1 VFRSLEIFLFDIDLI
16 SRHFLAVYFLFIAV
30 HYASTAIGLNS
41 RTSQSHIQYGEK
53 GSATWWI
60 RQVFNLFRGA
70 ILLICIA
77 RVFYPIDTWLGII
90 EPLYTP
96 WVLSIGMLTML
107 VSLGFVS
114 YSHAYMRQDWR
125 SGIDSDNSRAL
136 LTQGPFA
143 RSRNPMFLAIML
155 GQLGLFLTLP
165 SLFTLVCLLVG
176 VAMMRAQ
183 AVKEEHALSELY
195 GNEYKSYKAQTPRWL
210 KP

>member
-1 VFRSLEIFLFDIDLI
+1 M
-16 SRHFLAVYFLFIAV
+16 
-30 HYASTAIGLNS
+30 
-41 RTSQSHIQYGEK
+41 
-53 GSATWWI
+53 
-60 RQVFNLFRGA
+60 
-70 ILLICIA
+70 LICIA
-77 RVFYPIDTWLGII
+77 RAFYPIDTWLGII

-125 SGIDSDNSRAL
+125 SGIDHDNSRAL

-176 VAMMRAQ
+176 VVMMRAQ
-183 AVKEEHALSELY
+183 AVKEEQALSELY
-195 GNEYKSYKAQTPRWL
+195 GNEYQSYKAQVPRWL
-210 KP
+210 F